1 MKTLRIGSEMPSGGK
16 TKHDLAY
23 FTDNPWNGES
33 DDFEQW
39 QKVLALRGLDLGGP
53 LMRAWVLGEG
63 PTLEPATGRPLAC
76 LISTLLLVTFQTV
89 LCCR

>member
-23 FTDNPWNGES
+23 FTDNPWNGEP

-39 QKVLALRGLDLGGP
+39 QKVLALRGLELGGP

-63 PTLEPATGRPLAC
+63 PGSHAPLRGRLGAGP
-76 LISTLLLVTFQTV
+76 F
-89 LCCR
+89 LCYC

>member
-1 MKTLRIGSEMPSGGK
+1 MPSGGK

-63 PTLEPATGRPLAC
+63 PTLEPQNVETIGYAIHAHIEARA
-76 LISTLLLVTFQTV
+76 STTRSFFQN
-89 LCCR
+89 